1 MKKYEDCC
9 VIIRGLFNEE
19 LHRDIENLKKVYDG
33 EIIYSAWNGADL
45 PALEGIKIVLQDDPG
60 TGPIQ
65 NIKRAMYPVSAAL
78 KETDKNKIFVIRSD
92 VRFEKVPFSF
102 YDDSKVYFSS
112 IMSLP
117 VVMGLPL
124 KEALSTRFN
133 YNNFCRFG
141 DLFHLGSREEIGRL
155 FSYFTEYEVARY
167 LQTLPQCTEQWM
179 FHKYITSKLGPEL
192 KFPGSGYDRYI
203 AENVGILDL
212 ADLDAKFN
220 INGEKKYDDAYFNKE
235 WHARFKSVVED
246 D

>member
-1 MKKYEDCC
+1 MKEYEDCC

-65 NIKRAMYPVSAAL
+65 NIKRAMYPVPAAL

-102 YDDSKVYFSS
+102 YDENKVYFSS

-117 VVMGLPL
+117 VAMGLSL
-124 KEALSTRFN
+124 EDALSTRFN
-133 YNNFCRFG
+133 FHNFCRFG
-141 DLFHLGSREEIGRL
+141 DLFHLGSREEIGKL
-155 FSYFTEYEVARY
+155 FSYFTKYEVARY
-167 LQTLPQCTEQWM
+167 LEILPQCTEQWM
-179 FHKYITSKLGPEL
+179 FYKYITNKLGPEL
-192 KFPGSGYDRYI
+192 AHPNSGYDRFVAGNI
-203 AENVGILDL
+203 GILDL
-212 ADLDAKFN
+212 SDVEGRFVCRGDHKF
-220 INGEKKYDDAYFNKE
+220 DDAYFNKE

>member
-45 PALEGIKIVLQDDPG
+45 PDLEGIKIVLQDDPG

-65 NIKRAMYPVSAAL
+65 NIKRAMYPVPAAL

-102 YDDSKVYFSS
+102 YDENKVYFSS

-117 VVMGLPL
+117 VVLGPTR
-124 KEALSTRFN
+124 EDTLSTRFDFDH
-133 YNNFCRFG
+133 FCRFG
-141 DLFHLGSREEIGRL
+141 DLFHLGSREEIGKL
-155 FSYFTEYEVARY
+155 FSYFTKYEVALY
-167 LQTLPQCTEQWM
+167 LEALPQCTEQWM
-179 FHKYITSKLGPEL
+179 FYKYITNKLGPEL
-192 KFPGSGYDRYI
+192 AHPGSGYDRFV
-203 AENVGILDL
+203 AENMGILDL
-212 ADLDAKFN
+212 SDIGGRFICRGHSKV
-220 INGEKKYDDAYFNKE
+220 DDAYFNKE
-235 WHARFKSVVED
+235 CHAKFKRATKR
-246 D
+246 